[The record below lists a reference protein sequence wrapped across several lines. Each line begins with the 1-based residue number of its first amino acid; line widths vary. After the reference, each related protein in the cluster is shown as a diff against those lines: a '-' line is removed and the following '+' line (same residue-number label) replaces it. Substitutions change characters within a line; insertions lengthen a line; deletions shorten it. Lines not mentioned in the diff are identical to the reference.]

1 MVAVMMECPAL
12 VTGCQRS
19 ISRSARDTEPRAAAG
34 VDGLDLV
41 PTRRAAGTG
50 FASRSAAS
58 MLRTHCAAWVATSSL
73 MVMVE

>member
-19 ISRSARDTEPRAAAG
+19 ISRSARDAKPHASTG

-41 PTRRAAGTG
+41 PTR
-50 FASRSAAS
+50 SAAEAV
-58 MLRTHCAAWVATSSL
+58 LVVEETAARDA
-73 MVMVE
+73 